1 MIILYFVAKKL
12 FLCISFTKRTRDMKK
27 EMILLGMIAT
37 ASIASAQNA
46 AGSSVQAADS
56 ILATWKDSI
65 QAVTVVGH
73 RPMFKMK
80 DGALVTHVRNTPLA
94 QEPRWEDILR
104 HIPGMKQSQDGT
116 FEVSGLGAPTIYI
129 NDKKATSAELAHID
143 VKQIDDIE
151 LITTPGAQY
160 DASTGAVL
168 RIVMKRR
175 DVGIFGK
182 IQAYDELS
190 EVNTTNGDITL
201 GYTNSK
207 ISISGFYGYQ
217 DNRYNVHQPQEATVR
232 ATDGE
237 YLFGSDRHGK
247 NKAYANASEI
257 NFDWLLGKHHEMGA
271 QWEGLWLSG
280 GRSEEQSQYY
290 RNPGEDLKFFDAESQ
305 QWAHSR
311 QNHFNLFHL
320 GKWSKS
326 LSSQLYLDYVK
337 NAGNDS
343 QPIHETEGSE
353 ERVTLNSS
361 HTDYDIYSARL
372 NMKQL
377 LGEHHALNF
386 GGEWSL
392 TDGKG
397 NTSSSS
403 DQLGTT
409 EYKNHDTKTAAFLQY
424 QGSAGKWTWSAGI
437 RYEHL
442 TSSYTNLLNAASN
455 MSRTYDQWFPS
466 FSVSLNEPSWH
477 HSLNFRTTTSRP
489 SFSQLSGNIY
499 YISRFDYGISNPKL
513 QAYNTYRLTY
523 SVQWKD
529 FYGILRYTYID
540 HPIMYIME
548 VPEDKPV
555 RYISTFMNY
564 GKQQRAYAYLNWG
577 HTFGFWRPNISLSTT
592 YQFFKVDDQGERI
605 NYNGFSWSASIDNY
619 FTLPHGYQLS
629 LSYLFENRGMNG
641 RIQFRPDQ
649 NWSIGANKSF
659 MGDRL
664 QVAFSASDLFHQFYF
679 REKTHQHSVDF
690 SQTEDYKLWNY
701 KLTLTWKFNKR
712 TGRYHGENSAQD
724 ELNRL

>member
-1 MIILYFVAKKL
+1 M
-12 FLCISFTKRTRDMKK
+12 
-27 EMILLGMIAT
+27 
-37 ASIASAQNA
+37 
-46 AGSSVQAADS
+46 
-56 ILATWKDSI
+56 
-65 QAVTVVGH
+65 
-73 RPMFKMK
+73 
-80 DGALVTHVRNTPLA
+80 
-94 QEPRWEDILR
+94 
-104 HIPGMKQSQDGT
+104 
-116 FEVSGLGAPTIYI
+116 
-129 NDKKATSAELAHID
+129 
-143 VKQIDDIE
+143 
-151 LITTPGAQY
+151 
-160 DASTGAVL
+160 
-168 RIVMKRR
+168 
-175 DVGIFGK
+175 
-182 IQAYDELS
+182 
-190 EVNTTNGDITL
+190 
-201 GYTNSK
+201 
-207 ISISGFYGYQ
+207 
-217 DNRYNVHQPQEATVR
+217 
-232 ATDGE
+232 
-237 YLFGSDRHGK
+237 
-247 NKAYANASEI
+247 
-257 NFDWLLGKHHEMGA
+257 GKHHEIGA

-290 RNPGEDLKFFDAESQ
+290 RNPGENLKFFDAESR

-311 QNHFNLFHL
+311 QNHFNFFHL

-343 QPIHETEGSE
+343 QPIHETEESE

-361 HTDYDIYSARL
+361 HTDYAIYSARL

-403 DQLGTT
+403 DLLGTT

-424 QGSAGKWTWSAGI
+424 QGSAGKWTWSAGF

-442 TSSYTNLLNAASN
+442 TSSYTNLLDAASN

-499 YISRFDYGISNPKL
+499 YISRFNYGISNPKL

-540 HPIMYIME
+540 HPIMYIAE

-577 HTFGFWRPNISLSTT
+577 HTFGFWRPNISLSTA

-605 NYNGFSWSASIDNY
+605 NYNGFSWSASINNY

-641 RIQFRPDQ
+641 RVQFRPDQ

-690 SQTEDYKLWNY
+690 SQIEDYKLWNY

>member
-1 MIILYFVAKKL
+1 
-12 FLCISFTKRTRDMKK
+12 MKK
-27 EMILLGMIAT
+27 ESILTMTILA
-37 ASIASAQNA
+37 IASCANAQTSNRLLE
-46 AGSSVQAADS
+46 GQGKDS
-56 ILATWKDSI
+56 LLTTWKDSI
-65 QAVTVVGH
+65 QEVTVVGH

-94 QEPRWEDILR
+94 KEPTWNDLLR
-104 HIPGMKQSQDGT
+104 HIPGMQQASDGS
-116 FEVSGLGAPTIYI
+116 FEVKGLGAPTIYI
-129 NDKKATSAELAHID
+129 NDKKATSAELAHLD

-160 DASTGAVL
+160 DAATGAVL
-168 RIVMKRR
+168 RIVMKRK
-175 DVGIFGK
+175 DEGIFGK
-182 IQAYDELS
+182 IQAYDKVS

-201 GYTNSK
+201 GYTNSQ

-217 DNRYNVHQPQEATVR
+217 DNRYNVHQPEETTVR

-237 YLFGSDRHGK
+237 YLFGADRHGK
-247 NKAYANASEI
+247 NKAYANTSEI
-257 NFDWLLGKHHEMGA
+257 NFDWLLGKHHEIGA

-290 RNPGEDLKFFDAESQ
+290 RNPGENLKLFDAESR

-311 QNHFNLFHL
+311 QNHFNFFHL

-361 HTDYDIYSARL
+361 HTDYAIYSARL

-424 QGSAGKWTWSAGI
+424 QGSAGKWTWSAGF

-442 TSSYTNLLNAASN
+442 TSSYTNLLDAASN

-499 YISRFDYGISNPKL
+499 YISRFHYGISNPKL

-540 HPIMYIME
+540 HPIMYIAE

-577 HTFGFWRPNISLSTT
+577 HTFGFWRPNISLSTA

-605 NYNGFSWSASIDNY
+605 NYNGFSWSASINNY

-641 RIQFRPDQ
+641 RVQFRPDQ

-690 SQTEDYKLWNY
+690 SQIEDYKLWNY

>member
-1 MIILYFVAKKL
+1 
-12 FLCISFTKRTRDMKK
+12 MKK
-27 EMILLGMIAT
+27 ESILTMTILA
-37 ASIASAQNA
+37 IASCANAQTSNRLLE
-46 AGSSVQAADS
+46 GQGKDS
-56 ILATWKDSI
+56 LLTTWKDSI
-65 QAVTVVGH
+65 QEVTVVGH

-94 QEPRWEDILR
+94 KEPTWNDLLR
-104 HIPGMKQSQDGT
+104 HIPGMQQASDGS
-116 FEVSGLGAPTIYI
+116 FEVKGLGEPTIYI
-129 NDKKATSAELAHID
+129 NDKKATSAELAHLD
-143 VKQIDDIE
+143 VIQIDDIE

-168 RIVMKRR
+168 RIVMKRK
-175 DVGIFGK
+175 DEGIFGK

-201 GYTNSK
+201 GYTNSQ

-217 DNRYNVHQPQEATVR
+217 DNRYNVHQPEETTVR
-232 ATDGE
+232 TTDGE
-237 YLFGSDRHGK
+237 YLFGADRHGK
-247 NKAYANASEI
+247 NKAYANTSEI
-257 NFDWLLGKHHEMGA
+257 NFDWLLGKHHEIGA

-290 RNPGEDLKFFDAESQ
+290 RNPGENLKFFDAESR

-311 QNHFNLFHL
+311 QNHFNFFHL

-361 HTDYDIYSARL
+361 HTDYAIYSARL

-403 DQLGTT
+403 DLLGTT

-424 QGSAGKWTWSAGI
+424 QGSAGKWTWSAGF

-442 TSSYTNLLNAASN
+442 TSSYTNLLDAASN

-499 YISRFDYGISNPKL
+499 YISRFNYGISNPKL

-540 HPIMYIME
+540 HPIMYIAE

-577 HTFGFWRPNISLSTT
+577 HTFGFWRPNISLSTA
-592 YQFFKVDDQGERI
+592 YQFFKVDDQGELI
-605 NYNGFSWSASIDNY
+605 NYNGFSWSASINNY

-641 RIQFRPDQ
+641 RVQFRPDQ

-690 SQTEDYKLWNY
+690 SQIEDYKLWNY

>member
-1 MIILYFVAKKL
+1 
-12 FLCISFTKRTRDMKK
+12 MKK
-27 EMILLGMIAT
+27 ESILTMTILA
-37 ASIASAQNA
+37 IASCANAQTSNRLLE
-46 AGSSVQAADS
+46 GQGKDS
-56 ILATWKDSI
+56 LLTTWKDSI
-65 QAVTVVGH
+65 QEVTVVGH

-94 QEPRWEDILR
+94 KEPTWNDLLR
-104 HIPGMKQSQDGT
+104 HIPGMQQASDGS
-116 FEVSGLGAPTIYI
+116 FEVKGLGEPTIYI
-129 NDKKATSAELAHID
+129 NDKKATSAELAHLD

-168 RIVMKRR
+168 RIVMKRK
-175 DVGIFGK
+175 DEGIFGK

-201 GYTNSK
+201 GYTNSQ

-217 DNRYNVHQPQEATVR
+217 DYRYNVHQPQEATVR

-237 YLFGSDRHGK
+237 YLFGADRHGK
-247 NKAYANASEI
+247 NKAYANTSEI
-257 NFDWLLGKHHEMGA
+257 NFDWLLGKHHEIGA

-290 RNPGEDLKFFDAESQ
+290 RNPGENLKFFDAESR

-311 QNHFNLFHL
+311 QNHFNFFHL

-361 HTDYDIYSARL
+361 HTDYAIYSARL

-424 QGSAGKWTWSAGI
+424 QGSAGKWTWSAGF

-442 TSSYTNLLNAASN
+442 TSSYTNLLDAASN

-499 YISRFDYGISNPKL
+499 YISRFHYGISNPKL

-540 HPIMYIME
+540 HPIMYIAE

-592 YQFFKVDDQGERI
+592 YQFFKVDDQGELI
-605 NYNGFSWSASIDNY
+605 NYNGFSWSASINNY

-641 RIQFRPDQ
+641 RVQFRPDQ

-664 QVAFSASDLFHQFYF
+664 QVAFSANDLFHQFYF

>member
-1 MIILYFVAKKL
+1 
-12 FLCISFTKRTRDMKK
+12 MKK
-27 EMILLGMIAT
+27 ESILTMTILA
-37 ASIASAQNA
+37 IASCANAQTSNRLLE
-46 AGSSVQAADS
+46 GQGKDS
-56 ILATWKDSI
+56 LLTTWKDSI
-65 QAVTVVGH
+65 QEVTVVGH

-80 DGALVTHVRNTPLA
+80 DGAMVTHVRNTPLA
-94 QEPRWEDILR
+94 KEPTWNDLLR
-104 HIPGMKQSQDGT
+104 HIPGMQQASDGS
-116 FEVSGLGAPTIYI
+116 FEVKGLGEPTIYI
-129 NDKKATSAELAHID
+129 NDKKATSAELAHLD
-143 VKQIDDIE
+143 VIQIDDIE

-168 RIVMKRR
+168 RIVMKRK
-175 DVGIFGK
+175 DEGIFGK

-201 GYTNSK
+201 GYTNSQ

-217 DNRYNVHQPQEATVR
+217 DYRYNVHQPQEATVR

-237 YLFGSDRHGK
+237 YLFGADRHGK
-247 NKAYANASEI
+247 NKAYANTSEI
-257 NFDWLLGKHHEMGA
+257 NFDWLLGKHHEIGA

-290 RNPGEDLKFFDAESQ
+290 RNPGENLKFFDAESR

-311 QNHFNLFHL
+311 QNHFNFFHL

-361 HTDYDIYSARL
+361 HTDYAIYSARL

-403 DQLGTT
+403 DLLGTT

-424 QGSAGKWTWSAGI
+424 QGSAGKWTWSAGF

-442 TSSYTNLLNAASN
+442 TSSYTNLLDAASN

-499 YISRFDYGISNPKL
+499 YISRFNYGISNPKL

-540 HPIMYIME
+540 HPIMYIAE

-605 NYNGFSWSASIDNY
+605 NYNGFSWSASINNY

-641 RIQFRPDQ
+641 RVQFRPDQ

-690 SQTEDYKLWNY
+690 SQIEDYKLWNY

>member
-1 MIILYFVAKKL
+1 
-12 FLCISFTKRTRDMKK
+12 MKK
-27 EMILLGMIAT
+27 ESILTMTILA
-37 ASIASAQNA
+37 IASCANAQTSNRLLE
-46 AGSSVQAADS
+46 GQGKDS
-56 ILATWKDSI
+56 LLTTWKDSI
-65 QAVTVVGH
+65 QEVTVVGH

-94 QEPRWEDILR
+94 KEPTWNDLLR
-104 HIPGMKQSQDGT
+104 HIPGMQQASDGS
-116 FEVSGLGAPTIYI
+116 FEVKGLGEPTIYI
-129 NDKKATSAELAHID
+129 NDKKATSAELAHLD
-143 VKQIDDIE
+143 VIQIDDIE

-168 RIVMKRR
+168 RIVMKRK
-175 DVGIFGK
+175 DEGIFGK

-201 GYTNSK
+201 GYTNSQ

-217 DNRYNVHQPQEATVR
+217 DYRYNVHQPQEATVR

-237 YLFGSDRHGK
+237 YLFGADRHGK
-247 NKAYANASEI
+247 NKAYANTSEI
-257 NFDWLLGKHHEMGA
+257 NFDWLLGKHHEIGA

-290 RNPGEDLKFFDAESQ
+290 RNPGENLKFFDAESR

-311 QNHFNLFHL
+311 QNHFNFFHL

-361 HTDYDIYSARL
+361 HTDYAIYSARL

-424 QGSAGKWTWSAGI
+424 QGSAGKWTWSAGF

-442 TSSYTNLLNAASN
+442 TSSYTNLLDAASN

-499 YISRFDYGISNPKL
+499 YISRFNYGISNPKL

-540 HPIMYIME
+540 HPIMYIAE

-577 HTFGFWRPNISLSTT
+577 HTFGFWRPNISLSTA
-592 YQFFKVDDQGERI
+592 YQFFKVDDQGELI
-605 NYNGFSWSASIDNY
+605 NYNGFSWSASINNY

-641 RIQFRPDQ
+641 RVQFRPDQ

-690 SQTEDYKLWNY
+690 SQIEDYKLWNY

>member
-1 MIILYFVAKKL
+1 
-12 FLCISFTKRTRDMKK
+12 MKK
-27 EMILLGMIAT
+27 ESILTMTILA
-37 ASIASAQNA
+37 IASCANAQTSNRLLE
-46 AGSSVQAADS
+46 GQGKDS
-56 ILATWKDSI
+56 LLTTWKDSI
-65 QAVTVVGH
+65 QEVTVVGH

-94 QEPRWEDILR
+94 KEPTWNDLLR
-104 HIPGMKQSQDGT
+104 HIPGMQQASDGS
-116 FEVSGLGAPTIYI
+116 FEVKGLGEPTIYI
-129 NDKKATSAELAHID
+129 NDKKATSAELAHLD
-143 VKQIDDIE
+143 VIQIDDIE

-168 RIVMKRR
+168 RIVMKRK
-175 DVGIFGK
+175 DEGIFGK

-201 GYTNSK
+201 GYTNSQ

-217 DNRYNVHQPQEATVR
+217 DNRYNVHQPEETTVR

-237 YLFGSDRHGK
+237 YLFGADRHGK
-247 NKAYANASEI
+247 NKAYANTSEI
-257 NFDWLLGKHHEMGA
+257 NFDWLLGKHHEIGA

-290 RNPGEDLKFFDAESQ
+290 RNPGENLKFFDAESR

-311 QNHFNLFHL
+311 QNHFNFFHL

-361 HTDYDIYSARL
+361 HTDYAIYSARL

-442 TSSYTNLLNAASN
+442 TSSYTNLLDAASN

-499 YISRFDYGISNPKL
+499 YISRFNYGISNPKL

-540 HPIMYIME
+540 HPIMYIAE

-577 HTFGFWRPNISLSTT
+577 HTFGFWRPNISLSTA
-592 YQFFKVDDQGERI
+592 YQFFKVDDQGELI
-605 NYNGFSWSASIDNY
+605 NYNGFSWSASINNY

-641 RIQFRPDQ
+641 RVQFRPDQ

-690 SQTEDYKLWNY
+690 SQIEDYKLWNY

>member
-1 MIILYFVAKKL
+1 
-12 FLCISFTKRTRDMKK
+12 MKK
-27 EMILLGMIAT
+27 ESILTMTILA
-37 ASIASAQNA
+37 IASCANAQTSNRLLE
-46 AGSSVQAADS
+46 GQGKDS
-56 ILATWKDSI
+56 LLTTWKDSI
-65 QAVTVVGH
+65 QEVTVVGH

-94 QEPRWEDILR
+94 KEPTWNDLLR
-104 HIPGMKQSQDGT
+104 HIPGMQQASDGS
-116 FEVSGLGAPTIYI
+116 FEVKGLGEPTIYI
-129 NDKKATSAELAHID
+129 NDKKATSAELAHLD
-143 VKQIDDIE
+143 VIQIDDIE

-168 RIVMKRR
+168 RIVMKRK
-175 DVGIFGK
+175 DEGIFGK

-201 GYTNSK
+201 GYTNSQ

-217 DNRYNVHQPQEATVR
+217 DYRYNVHQPQEATVR

-237 YLFGSDRHGK
+237 YLFGADRHGK
-247 NKAYANASEI
+247 NKAYANTSEI
-257 NFDWLLGKHHEMGA
+257 NFDWLLGKHHEIGA

-290 RNPGEDLKFFDAESQ
+290 RNPGENLKFFDAESR

-311 QNHFNLFHL
+311 QNHFNFFHL

-353 ERVTLNSS
+353 ERVTMNSS
-361 HTDYDIYSARL
+361 HTDYAIYSARL

-403 DQLGTT
+403 DLLGTA

-424 QGSAGKWTWSAGI
+424 QGSAGKWTWSAGF

-442 TSSYTNLLNAASN
+442 TSSYTNLLDAASN

-499 YISRFDYGISNPKL
+499 YISRFNYGISNPKL

-540 HPIMYIME
+540 HPIMYIAE

-577 HTFGFWRPNISLSTT
+577 HTFGFWRPNISLSTA
-592 YQFFKVDDQGERI
+592 YQFFKVDDQGELI
-605 NYNGFSWSASIDNY
+605 NYNGFSWSASINNY

-641 RIQFRPDQ
+641 RVQFRPDQ

-690 SQTEDYKLWNY
+690 SQIEDYKLWNY

>member
-1 MIILYFVAKKL
+1 MLA
-12 FLCISFTKRTRDMKK
+12 
-27 EMILLGMIAT
+27 IAT
-37 ASIASAQNA
+37 IASAQKT
-46 AGSSVQAADS
+46 DS
-56 ILATWKDSI
+56 LLAIWQDSL

-73 RPMFKMK
+73 RPMYKMK
-80 DGALVTHVRNTPLA
+80 DGALTTHIRNTPLA
-94 QEPRWEDILR
+94 KEPTWEDLLK
-104 HIPGMKQSQDGT
+104 HIPGMRQSQDGS
-116 FEVSGLGAPTIYI
+116 FEVNGLGTPTIYI
-129 NDKKATSAELAHID
+129 NDKKATSAELAHLE
-143 VKQIDDIE
+143 VKQIEDIE

-160 DASTGAVL
+160 DADTGAVL
-168 RIVMKRR
+168 RIVTRRR

-182 IQAYDELS
+182 IQAYDKLS
-190 EVNTTNGDITL
+190 EVNTNNEDITL
-201 GYTNSK
+201 GYTNQK
-207 ISISGFYGYQ
+207 ISLTGFYGYQ
-217 DNRYNVHQPQEATVR
+217 DYRYNVHQPQETIVR
-232 ATDGE
+232 TNDGA
-237 YLFGSDRHGK
+237 YAFGADRHGK
-247 NKAYANASEI
+247 NKAHANSTEL
-257 NFDWLLGKHHEMGA
+257 NFDWLLGKSHELGA
-271 QWEGLWLSG
+271 QWEASWIGD
-280 GRSEEQSQYY
+280 GRSEEQKQYY
-290 RNPGEDLKFFDAESQ
+290 RNPGEDMKYFDAESHQYGHNRQ
-305 QWAHSR
+305 QHL
-311 QNHFNLFHL
+311 NVFHL

-326 LSSQLYLDYVK
+326 LSSQLYLDYVR
-337 NAGNDS
+337 NTNDDA
-343 QPIHETEGSE
+343 QPIYEVEGDE
-353 ERVTLNSS
+353 ERTTLNSS
-361 HTDYDIYSARL
+361 HARYDIYSARL
-372 NMKQL
+372 TMKQL
-377 LGEHHALNF
+377 LGEHHAINY

-397 NTSSSS
+397 YTSSSS
-403 DQLGTT
+403 EMLGKT
-409 EYKNHDTKTAAFLQY
+409 EYKNHDTKAAAFLQY

-442 TSSYTNLLNAASN
+442 TSRYTNLQDATSN

-466 FSVSLNEPSWH
+466 FSISLNEPSWH

-499 YISRFDYGISNPKL
+499 YISRYHYEVSNPKL
-513 QAYNTYRLTY
+513 QAYNTYRLIY
-523 SVQWKD
+523 SAQWKD
-529 FYGILRYTYID
+529 FHGMLRYSYID
-540 HPIMYIME
+540 HPIMYVEE
-548 VPEDKPV
+548 VPADRPV

-564 GKQQRAYAYLNWG
+564 GKQQWLFAYLNWG
-577 HTFGFWRPNISLSTT
+577 HAFGFWRPNISLSTT

-641 RIQFRPDQ
+641 RVQFRPDQ

-679 REKTHQHSVDF
+679 REKIHQHSVDF